1 MIEWVDPVILGLG
14 LVVAVGAFVQSSIGF
29 GIAVV
34 SAPFVVVL
42 RPDLMPTSMLVCA
55 FVLPVLQL
63 ASGPREILW
72 RPLGW
77 AVGARLAVTPLGVW
91 LVASTSTDAIA
102 LAVGIL
108 ILVTVIASVVAVD
121 IRLTRGS
128 GWGPA
133 RSAGSPE
140 PPLPSAGP
148 SSRSSCGTSRPTGSG
163 PPLPS
168 SSSLDRRWRSAASPR
183 PGPRRGTS
191 SSRGRRGF
199 PSSSRGHLVAGPVR
213 RRLPATAVRRGVLV
227 FCVVASVGVI
237 GRTLLL

>member
-1 MIEWVDPVILGLG
+1 MIDWIDPVLLGLG

-55 FVLPVLQL
+55 FILPIVQV
-63 ASGPREILW
+63 ASGPREISW

-77 AVGARLAVTPLGVW
+77 AVGARLVATPLGVW
-91 LVASTSTDAIA
+91 LVASTSADAIA

-128 GWGPA
+128 AMGAGAISGVSGTAASIGGPFFA
-133 RSAGSPE
+133 LVLRHE
-140 PPLPSAGP
+140 PPDRLRATLAVFFIAGAMMAIA
-148 SSRSSCGTSRPTGSG
+148 GLALAG
-163 PPLPS
+163 
-168 SSSLDRRWRSAASPR
+168 AATWEQIRAGLMWTPYVVI
-183 PGPRRGTS
+183 
-191 SSRGRRGF
+191 
-199 PSSSRGHLVAGPVR
+199 GHLVAGPVR
-213 RRLPATAVRRGVLV
+213 RRLPAVAVRRGVLV
-227 FCVVASVGVI
+227 FCAVASVSVI
-237 GRTLLL
+237 ARTLI